1 MDEIIQLCAE
11 HAAYEQTDYDPAG
24 KPELLK
30 IYLFS
35 DKPRLHC
42 LIAELQGE
50 VLGYATYMF
59 EFSTWDAGFY
69 VHMDC
74 LYLRPQARSFGIGAA
89 LVEEIGKA
97 ARAQGCSLI
106 QWQTP
111 DFNVRAIKFYNRIGA
126 RAKSKQRFYL
136 TLNNTI

>member
-1 MDEIIQLCAE
+1 MPYHQYIIREARPADMDEIIQLCAE
-11 HAAYEQTDYDPAG
+11 HAAYEQADYDPAG

-30 IYLFS
+30 TYLFS

-69 VHMDC
+69 VQWIVCTCVH
-74 LYLRPQARSFGIGAA
+74 RPGA
-89 LVEEIGKA
+89 LVSE
-97 ARAQGCSLI
+97 RHWWRRS
-106 QWQTP
+106 
-111 DFNVRAIKFYNRIGA
+111 V
-126 RAKSKQRFYL
+126 KQPGRRVVL
-136 TLNNTI
+136 